1 MSDTDDLRA
10 DTGAPIVLL
19 TGNPGAGKT
28 LRALA
33 EFAVGK
39 TNVYQ
44 WNISG
49 CELPQ
54 HDPKEWDKLPP
65 GSTLIVDEA
74 REIYPPASP
83 TKEPP
88 KHYQLHKIRHTGI
101 SLVIICQHPNDI
113 DSRVRRLVGRHLH
126 VVRIF
131 GSPKSMIHEWAE
143 AKSDIENREDSIRTQ
158 WAYPPEVFKLYK
170 SAELHRIAPR
180 VPLRVRAIKWIIA
193 FVIIAI
199 PLGLWFIYKMLMPS
213 DEALNQSNG
222 STSLTTL
229 PTSRLTPPAPP
240 GETRSRG
247 PARLTSEQ
255 IAESYTPAI
264 TGMPQTAPRYAELTE
279 PKQAPYP
286 AACVA
291 TRMRCS
297 CYTQQAT
304 PITMPE
310 ITCRDIVKNGIFV
323 DFLPAQAQP
332 AVIQA
337 STPTLQPT
345 SAPVSATAAP
355 PPPGTLAL
363 RF

>member
-1 MSDTDDLRA
+1 MTDELRA
-10 DTGAPIVLL
+10 DTGAPIVLV

-39 TNVYQ
+39 TNVFQ
-44 WNISG
+44 WNING

-54 HDPKEWDKLPP
+54 HDPHEWDKLPP

-74 REIYPPASP
+74 REVYPPASP

-113 DSRVRRLVGRHLH
+113 DARVRRLVGRHLH

-131 GSPKSMIHEWAE
+131 GAEKAMVHEWAE
-143 AKSDIENREDSIRTQ
+143 AKSDIDNREDSIKVQ
-158 WAYPPEVFKLYK
+158 WQYPPEVFKLYK
-170 SAELHRIAPR
+170 SAELHRMAPR
-180 VPLRVRAIKWIIA
+180 VPLRVRAIKWLIA
-193 FVIIAI
+193 AAVLALPVAAWI
-199 PLGLWFIYKMLMPS
+199 IYKTLMPA
-213 DEALNQSNG
+213 DAQTKPNQ
-222 STSLTTL
+222 TAT
-229 PTSRLTPPAPP
+229 PTPFTRPTPPAPP

-264 TGMPQTAPRYAELTE
+264 TGMPHTAPRYADLTE
-279 PKQAPYP
+279 PQQAPYP

-291 TRMRCS
+291 TRDRCK

-310 ITCRDIVKNGIFV
+310 ITCRDIVKNGIFI

-337 STPTLQPT
+337 STPTLPLT

-363 RF
+363 KF